1 MYLNYQFFEVYIE
14 ENDNDQEYLNSQLYN
29 EQLKY
34 VKIIIISYTIYSL
47 SNSNKRLNTGRH
59 K

>member
-34 VKIIIISYTIYSL
+34 FKIIIISYTIYSL